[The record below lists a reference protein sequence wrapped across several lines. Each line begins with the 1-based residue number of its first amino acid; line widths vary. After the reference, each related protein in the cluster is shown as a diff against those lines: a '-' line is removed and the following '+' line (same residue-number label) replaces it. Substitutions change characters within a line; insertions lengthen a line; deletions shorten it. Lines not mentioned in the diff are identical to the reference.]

1 MRLAGFYVTGKKR
14 LIFNYVDQNSFL
26 VEVKYVYYES
36 RVAPFT
42 SVLMIICI
50 VEWWSQDTQTR
61 GANLIIHNYSTWTS
75 LKNVLQFEENV
86 SVAFFYFE

>member
-1 MRLAGFYVTGKKR
+1 M
-14 LIFNYVDQNSFL
+14 NQ
-26 VEVKYVYYES
+26 VK
-36 RVAPFT
+36 VAPFT

-75 LKNVLQFEENV
+75 LKKVLQF
-86 SVAFFYFE
+86 